1 MKHSIRKCTRA
12 VFMAC
17 MLIMPSVMWAEKE
30 AWVEFSSSTLTFH
43 YDENKSSCSNEKY
56 SLPGEGEIPKWQRLN
71 NIYNVVF
78 DESFADAR
86 PKSCYRWFKDK
97 YITNITGIEYLNTSE
112 VTSMESM
119 FMNCAKLTSLDL
131 SHFNT
136 ENVTTMKEMF
146 YGCQSLSEL
155 NVSSFN
161 TSKVTDMSY
170 MFYWCHVLSTLDFS
184 SFDTRNVTDMTSMFR
199 DCYILNNIRA
209 TDLFV
214 TDQVTSY
221 TNMFSDCKNLPNYQD
236 SNVGKTAAKDYLTY
250 TSPQSWVEYQ
260 SSTSTLTFHCD
271 NTRTAVTATN
281 KYDLPAAGESP
292 GWLERKKDIVY
303 VVFDKSFANARPERC
318 TGWFN
323 GMVRLLNIEGME
335 YLNTDSVNDMSN
347 MFLNCL
353 VLTSV
358 DLSHLNTENVTTM
371 THMFCACRS
380 LKGVD
385 LSSFNTSKVDDM
397 SYMFYCCDNLSI
409 LDLSSFNTAKVTH
422 MQNMFEM
429 DGKTKLERIFVSE
442 QFVTDK
448 VDEDKDM
455 FKQCTALS
463 GFDANQVNKEKAH
476 YKEGGYFILRR
487 HFSVGDT
494 QYDVD
499 GYDAPTC
506 YTDVGFTDGS
516 AYSATFD
523 FVFDKGNTASY
534 TREVKNH
541 WATLTLPFA
550 FSADDNTAKF
560 YSVESYTDGNIAV
573 TPLTGTVAAGTPVLA
588 YVTNGELAVCATG
601 AATVHE
607 PVSDPVL
614 NGVFTQTEVA
624 DDGYIVANDHFWNA
638 GWLKQKNDAQHVY
651 AAPYRASLTLDLSPS
666 EAKPSTISI
675 SGDETDGIDSIDTM
689 ADKESL
695 FEGAELYDLQ
705 GRRLSAPVR
714 GMMVVR
720 KGGVSR
726 TVVVK

>member
-1 MKHSIRKCTRA
+1 M
-12 VFMAC
+12 MAC
-17 MLIMPSVMWAEKE
+17 MLLMPSVMWAEKE

-86 PKSCYRWFKDK
+86 PKSCYRWFLNKS
-97 YITNITGIEYLNTSE
+97 ITSITGIEYLNTSE

-271 NTRTAVTATN
+271 NTRTAVTATD
-281 KYDLPAAGESP
+281 KYDLPAAGVSP
-292 GWLERKKDIVY
+292 EWLKRKKEIVY

-353 VLTSV
+353 
-358 DLSHLNTENVTTM
+358 
-371 THMFCACRS
+371 A
-380 LKGVD
+380 
-385 LSSFNTSKVDDM
+385 
-397 SYMFYCCDNLSI
+397 
-409 LDLSSFNTAKVTH
+409 
-422 MQNMFEM
+422 
-429 DGKTKLERIFVSE
+429 
-442 QFVTDK
+442 
-448 VDEDKDM
+448 
-455 FKQCTALS
+455 
-463 GFDANQVNKEKAH
+463 
-476 YKEGGYFILRR
+476 
-487 HFSVGDT
+487 
-494 QYDVD
+494 
-499 GYDAPTC
+499 
-506 YTDVGFTDGS
+506 
-516 AYSATFD
+516 
-523 FVFDKGNTASY
+523 
-534 TREVKNH
+534 
-541 WATLTLPFA
+541 
-550 FSADDNTAKF
+550 
-560 YSVESYTDGNIAV
+560 
-573 TPLTGTVAAGTPVLA
+573 
-588 YVTNGELAVCATG
+588 
-601 AATVHE
+601 
-607 PVSDPVL
+607 
-614 NGVFTQTEVA
+614 
-624 DDGYIVANDHFWNA
+624 
-638 GWLKQKNDAQHVY
+638 
-651 AAPYRASLTLDLSPS
+651 
-666 EAKPSTISI
+666 
-675 SGDETDGIDSIDTM
+675 
-689 ADKESL
+689 
-695 FEGAELYDLQ
+695 
-705 GRRLSAPVR
+705 
-714 GMMVVR
+714 
-720 KGGVSR
+720 
-726 TVVVK
+726 